1 MLDKEFEDVDTIYF
15 RIPNDI
21 GYLMFRVLMEKVSL
35 NIEYYYERGLAV
47 PLVIINMEK
56 DSSEAQWN

>member
-1 MLDKEFEDVDTIYF
+1 MELRIRRLDK
-15 RIPNDI
+15 
-21 GYLMFRVLMEKVSL
+21 L
-35 NIEYYYERGLAV
+35 NIVIEEKRANGKGWKMLGYYTTPIGLAV